1 MKYFTIAIVIYF
13 INLPLFRL
21 FYLYIIVITTERVF
35 DRKECETMN
44 KKQELIDR
52 IKNLSPEQFELL
64 ITLYSQQEQESVLS
78 VQVEPQTS
86 PPLAL

>member
-1 MKYFTIAIVIYF
+1 M
-13 INLPLFRL
+13 
-21 FYLYIIVITTERVF
+21 F